1 MLWLLAVLVSG
12 EAVLSNAHASDIYL
26 TGLGALLTGVYMA
39 GLLFRPAKERARL
52 SLDSIVC
59 WSCTSS
65 ASSSW

>member
-1 MLWLLAVLVSG
+1 VLFLLAILVSS

-26 TGLGALLTGVYMA
+26 IGLGGQLTVVYMA

-52 SLDSIVC
+52 GIDNLRC

-65 ASSSW
+65 GSSVW